1 MGYTS
6 GGRNRYHQI
15 IDRKMKR
22 LYYIIFTLF
31 TVLLLGCNKADQT
44 SEDEA
49 VLVPTKPYIYLDAG
63 VSTRASLVTGTT
75 LRRNFSVYGY
85 TYDFNNKWS
94 TYRVTAKPNVFASA
108 PQNVTHSSGTYTY
121 DPVKEWEGGK
131 YTFFAFYPQTVNS
144 SGANVEGTPYITYA
158 PDFNDAGSHIDI
170 MTAMFEDTSLSSSPY
185 VYFDF
190 YHRMSAVDVVAMNFY
205 EYSYDDPD
213 AENTVNTERITIEI
227 VDLAL
232 QFENVQYK
240 EAKIYLDRRIPSVC
254 TKADLGTNPHYQ
266 IITEDDESGVFI
278 NYNEDATLRPITT
291 TLRSSMIFIPQENTD
306 LEVTTSV
313 SFRKRRP
320 NGEYLIDPD
329 DGDDVFTQII
339 ETPFKQPLKE
349 GSRYYLQMT
358 FTSSAVSISIIT
370 SDEWDDIK
378 VDYEF
383 E

>member
-63 VSTRASLVTGTT
+63 VSTRASLINGTT
-75 LRRNFSVYGY
+75 LNGNFLVFGY
-85 TYDFNNKWS
+85 TYDFNNKWD
-94 TYRVTAKPNVFASA
+94 TYRVTAKPNVFATV
-108 PQNVTHSSGTYTY
+108 PQ
-121 DPVKEWEGGK
+121 PVEFGDGGYKYSPMKKWEGGK
-131 YTFFAFYPQTVNS
+131 YTFFAVFPSTITTS
-144 SGANVEGTPYITYA
+144 TADIEGTPYVNYLL
-158 PDFNDAGSHIDI
+158 DFNNVGQHIDV

-190 YHRMSAVDVVAMNFY
+190 YHRLSAVDVVAMNFY
-205 EYSYDDPD
+205 EHSYDDPN
-213 AENTVNTERITIEI
+213 AENTVITEQVVIE
-227 VDLAL
+227 LTKL
-232 QFENVQYK
+232 SLNFENVDYK
-240 EAKIYLDRRIPSVC
+240 GAKIYLDRRIPSERAENDSNSNPSYNIFDYGDVY
-254 TKADLGTNPHYQ
+254 AIPVYYNTNANL
-266 IITEDDESGVFI
+266 T
-278 NYNEDATLRPITT
+278 PIT
-291 TLRSSMIFIPQENTD
+291 SVYNNSIIFIPQESTD
-306 LEVTTSV
+306 LNVTTSI
-313 SFRKRRP
+313 SFKKRRP
-320 NGEYLIDPD
+320 NGQYLMDT
-329 DGDDVFTQII
+329 DGDYVFNITQT
-339 ETPFKQPLKE
+339 TPFNQPLKE